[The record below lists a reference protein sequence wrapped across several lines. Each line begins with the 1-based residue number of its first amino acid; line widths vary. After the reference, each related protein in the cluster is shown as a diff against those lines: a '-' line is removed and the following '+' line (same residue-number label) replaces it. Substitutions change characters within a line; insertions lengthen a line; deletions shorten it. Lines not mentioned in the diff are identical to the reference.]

1 MDNLK
6 DHWYLKTIFLENIA
20 KTNTY
25 RSTKKTHVKLW
36 KMKSK
41 GNRSLNP
48 ICIPKKVIHHV
59 NKNVQI

>member
-25 RSTKKTHVKLW
+25 RSTKKTHVKVW

-41 GNRSLNP
+41 GNKSLKP
-48 ICIPKKVIHHV
+48 IAFQRK
-59 NKNVQI
+59 